1 MANGIRRP
9 RQSRIGLDPQEEKRA
24 GVLPFPKRAA
34 TKPPMA
40 RTPPTPA
47 MKATGKPAVRA
58 KPAMRGMDPAGRRMP
73 DEDRYPRSTAAYGMA
88 HGGTVV
94 DGYEYEGGING
105 IKMAA
110 NRKSTPSKQHMKRN
124 PVHKK
129 IHGISPKPFK
139 KLKKVAKK
147 GSSTPSSKSRKIN
160 PIFKTKK
167 AARGG
172 KIK

>member
-9 RQSRIGLDPQEEKRA
+9 KQSHRGLYPQDEKEA

-34 TKPPMA
+34 KPPMA

-94 DGYEYEGGING
+94 DGYEYEGEGIV
-105 IKMAA
+105 A
-110 NRKSTPSKQHMKRN
+110 KSNTPSKKHIKRN
-124 PVHKK
+124 PV
-129 IHGISPKPFK
+129 FQ
-139 KLKKVAKK
+139 KKVAKK

>member
-1 MANGIRRP
+1 MAHNMRRP
-9 RQSRIGLDPQEEKRA
+9 KQSRVGLEPQEEKKA
-24 GVLPFPKRAA
+24 GVLPLPKRR
-34 TKPPMA
+34 PSP
-40 RTPPTPA
+40 
-47 MKATGKPAVRA
+47 
-58 KPAMRGMDPAGRRMP
+58 
-73 DEDRYPRSTAAYGMA
+73 YPRSSAAYGMA
-88 HGGTVV
+88 YGGTVV

-110 NRKSTPSKQHMKRN
+110 VRKSTPSKKHIKRN
-124 PVHKK
+124 PV
-129 IHGISPKPFK
+129 FQ
-139 KLKKVAKK
+139 KKVAKK

>member
-1 MANGIRRP
+1 
-9 RQSRIGLDPQEEKRA
+9 
-24 GVLPFPKRAA
+24 
-34 TKPPMA
+34 
-40 RTPPTPA
+40 
-47 MKATGKPAVRA
+47 
-58 KPAMRGMDPAGRRMP
+58 
-73 DEDRYPRSTAAYGMA
+73 MA

-110 NRKSTPSKQHMKRN
+110 VRKSTPSKQHMKRN